1 MENRV
6 NDDLEPISS
15 DESDNESDSE
25 TDNESDN
32 DQSKSLF

>member
-1 MENRV
+1 MENCV